1 MANSTAYLFDR
12 NPLHVAHLQGPTE
25 RLPDANLRAVYERAG
40 KILLIQRYKEVRVH
54 GGECHAFLLF
64 ETEQAA
70 QACCSRIG
78 ALRVT
83 SDRQNSRPITASPLS
98 CTNAAS
104 NHILNIW
111 LRSQT
116 LQPSYVTKDRPEPP
130 PSASFPLNVL
140 TPLNENYALVVEM
153 LRQYKCAPS
162 WWRFVAQMYVS
173 NKMWTAAQHILGQ
186 STKSEQIEV
195 SLGSAGTAKGKE
207 QAKDTDG
214 SEDVIDISDD
224 SIGEAVSEP
233 DDESAQD
240 FARMQKLQQKKAP
253 SANVARKYG
262 NAWLTHKPNMQN
274 ARAKLGI
281 VTGKEKEKD
290 KLGSSSADKSTSP
303 APAHESESE
312 PEIEPPT
319 EPAPAPEPMNAEP
332 IPPPPAPTPAPAQTP
347 VPLSQ
352 QPPDPDQPNSS
363 SVSRQ
368 TPAPV
373 TPRFSTPAPGH
384 AISPPFVPTPM
395 LGTPIPSTPKHK
407 SSAPRSSSASILPVL
422 PSTPKTQ
429 MLPRPPTLPPTPSM
443 TAMITPSRTQGQ
455 GPTIASLVRPKTQ
468 SPGDAKGKVSGLGDG
483 KSPDEKK
490 TQSSAAGPGDGKGSE
505 KVDGKA
511 KTPASPSK
519 VVLPALPAGM
529 PQRPAWIPTS
539 VNKSA
544 DVQDKAGDAS
554 TSAVQQDTTAPSTTT
569 GPRQEGTDEDSS
581 MSAAEEDTVEKDL
594 STSIENDTS
603 VSDAP
608 PSVNGDQR
616 EEDQPKEAT
625 GARPNDGDRP
635 KEAANEPPLADAS
648 SPSNCATLPTAQS
661 LTSPSRPQALHATP
675 TPPKLPILSP
685 AKSQTS
691 PCSMQIS
698 PPTTQPS
705 SPVRASA
712 SPTKRKSDPDT
723 RGFEAR
729 LKRRRHRESP
739 SKQPLEV
746 EEPSGPSLASL
757 TSGPSLASLSNG
769 PSLTSFTSLGDSV
782 FGASITPLRASE
794 EPLTPKETIRARHTP
809 SDRRTPLSDMDPRTW
824 KATLDE
830 NEALK
835 MKIRVLELTLPTAET
850 VKHELYAER
859 REKAELIEKLEIQRS
874 LLVQSEA
881 LRKQSESTREELG
894 ERIKQLEDRVSD
906 SAVALEQARESV
918 DVAATQRR
926 QAEEAARAADSERTK
941 IAKLLDAERT
951 LVQNE
956 KAALAKEREAR
967 AAAETKLAMIEARLA
982 AEQRRATET
991 SEMAEKERAEAK
1003 NFLDAEKA
1011 IVSAQEAKLEK
1022 EREIRAEIEARL
1034 GEVEERLKEERA
1046 RMEEERARSA
1056 EEKKEIEA
1064 QLEEEKKK
1072 AGSTLADEKKAAE
1085 VTLAKELKRAAA
1097 LLDRERAQVKTEKT
1111 MLAQERENRSKLE
1124 EELNRVKELLAGSEK
1139 ALVDAAA
1146 QETEKRQAA
1155 ETELA
1160 SVKTKLADSEK
1171 EIEMTQAELKTTE
1184 SQLTSTENFLVDV
1197 KAELDK
1203 TRHSMKELQTIN
1215 TNQQSVMFQ
1224 TRARLTTVE
1233 NQLIAAKNEL
1243 ASAQAQLSVS
1253 KTELTAAQEKADLI
1267 ERGAQQRDQAHQALA
1282 FSCQRQLS
1290 AAHEQAAGADARA
1303 RAADEKV
1310 KAAEQMQRRYQS
1322 DLQRVQGILEREQG
1336 ALEREREVLSLERT
1350 TLAKERILRQELQKK
1365 LAAAEEQVTAL
1376 ERQST
1381 ESKHH
1386 DSSRQQL
1393 QTQRTLLHMAQMR
1406 IQELE
1411 QALQRVE
1418 SDLDAARSAEATAKT
1433 MIQLGWGP
1441 HLEPVTRPRIRHTHS
1456 SPISDPETEFPSPRE
1471 DPMDEDLESFNP
1483 FIPLMKAPRQ
1493 QSFKLKRTALPSRLL
1508 RIDMPSGE
1516 PVNIDLG
1523 GLPPNPAPV
1532 IELLHKSQCAG
1543 VFWDII
1549 MDEYGAMGGFEAA
1562 EAVASGKLRYI
1573 GSD

>member
-1 MANSTAYLFDR
+1 MS
-12 NPLHVAHLQGPTE
+12 E
-25 RLPDANLRAVYERAG
+25 S
-40 KILLIQRYKEVRVH
+40 LLIQRYKEVRVH

-116 LQPSYVTKDRPEPP
+116 LQPSYITKDRPEPP

-140 TPLNENYALVVEM
+140 TPLNENYGLVVEM

-195 SLGSAGTAKGKE
+195 SLGSADTAKGKE

-262 NAWLTHKPNMQN
+262 NAWLTHKRPNMQN

-290 KLGSSSADKSTSP
+290 KLGSSSADKSTGP
-303 APAHESESE
+303 APVHESESE

-319 EPAPAPEPMNAEP
+319 EPAPAPEPMSAEP
-332 IPPPPAPTPAPAQTP
+332 TPAPAAPTPAPAQTP

-395 LGTPIPSTPKHK
+395 LGTPISSTPKHK
-407 SSAPRSSSASILPVL
+407 SSAPPSSSASIPPVL

-443 TAMITPSRTQGQ
+443 TAMTTPSRTQGQ

-468 SPGDAKGKVSGLGDG
+468 SPGDAKGKASISGDG
-483 KSPDEKK
+483 KSPDEKQ
-490 TQSSAAGPGDGKGSE
+490 TQSSATGSGDAKGSE

-539 VNKSA
+539 ANKPA

-625 GARPNDGDRP
+625 GAQSNDGDRP
-635 KEAANEPPLADAS
+635 KEAANELPLADVC
-648 SPSNCATLPTAQS
+648 SPSNSATLPTTQS
-661 LTSPSRPQALHATP
+661 LTSPSRSQTLHATP
-675 TPPKLPILSP
+675 TPPKQPILSP

-698 PPTTQPS
+698 PPTTQAS

-712 SPTKRKSDPDT
+712 SPTKRKSDLDT

-794 EPLTPKETIRARHTP
+794 EPLTPKETIRARLFGQHRSSSPLSARPSLDLSAEGTP
-809 SDRRTPLSDMDPRTW
+809 RADRRTPLSDMDPRTW

-894 ERIKQLEDRVSD
+894 ERIRQLEDRVSD

-1034 GEVEERLKEERA
+1034 GEVEEQLKEERA

-1085 VTLAKELKRAAA
+1085 VTLTKELKRAAT
-1097 LLDRERAQVKTEKT
+1097 LLDRERAQVKTEKAILT
-1111 MLAQERENRSKLE
+1111 QERENRSKLE
-1124 EELNRVKELLAGSEK
+1124 EELNRVKGLLAGSEK
-1139 ALVDAAA
+1139 ALVDTAA
-1146 QETEKRQAA
+1146 QRQAV

-1171 EIEMTQAELKTTE
+1171 EIEMTQAKLKTTE

-1203 TRHSMKELQTIN
+1203 TRQESQATKA
-1215 TNQQSVMFQ
+1215 NQQSLVFQ

-1233 NQLIAAKNEL
+1233 NQLMAAKNEL
-1243 ASAQAQLSVS
+1243 ASAQTQLSVS
-1253 KTELTAAQEKADLI
+1253 KTELTAAQEKADSI
-1267 ERGAQQRDQAHQALA
+1267 ERGAQQRDEAHKALA
-1282 FSCQRQLS
+1282 KSWSLQLS
-1290 AAHEQAAGADARA
+1290 TAHEQAAGADARA
-1303 RAADEKV
+1303 RAADDRV
-1310 KAAEQMQRRYQS
+1310 KAAEQLQRRYQS

-1336 ALEREREVLSLERT
+1336 LLEREREVLSLERT

-1365 LAAAEEQVTAL
+1365 LTTAEERVTAL
-1376 ERQST
+1376 ERQAT
-1381 ESKHH
+1381 ESKY
-1386 DSSRQQL
+1386 DDGSRQQL

-1418 SDLDAARSAEATAKT
+1418 GDLDAARSAEATAKT

-1471 DPMDEDLESFNP
+1471 DPMDEDSEAFNP